1 MISLLI
7 PLLILGLLIVVHEFG
22 HFIIAK
28 KVGVKVEKFS
38 LGFGPKLL
46 SKKKGDT
53 EYTINAIP
61 LGGYVKLAGDNP
73 EEYKKNSYEYLA
85 KSPAQRAAILFF
97 GPLLN
102 YVLGFLF
109 FWLIFF
115 IGYPVFTTKVGDL
128 IDGYGAKNA
137 GIQIG
142 DKIIAVDG
150 QRVDY
155 WDELQKLI
163 QAKKDSAAIKIS
175 LLRDGRELNFDVR
188 IKQAK
193 LEDLIGQ
200 KANVGLIGIKPAEDI
215 INIRHGFWKSAVLGI
230 DKTWGLTVMTYK
242 AFWRI
247 ITGKLSFRE
256 SVSGPLGIFYI
267 TSQAVQIGIIAVL
280 QLIAILS
287 ISLAIFNLL
296 PLPVL
301 DGGHILLLVIEKIR
315 KRTLSVK
322 AEQIVT
328 RIGLT
333 LIISLAL
340 FATCNDVVKFFGKK
354 IVKFINPAAVE
365 NYGPAADMPPIRK

>member
-7 PLLILGLLIVVHEFG
+7 YLLILGLLIVVHEFG
-22 HFIIAK
+22 HFIVAK
-28 KVGVKVEKFS
+28 RVGVRVEKFS

-61 LGGYVKLAGDNP
+61 WGGYVKLAGDNQG
-73 EEYKKNSYEYLA
+73 EYKNKSDEYLA

-115 IGYPVFTTKVGDL
+115 IGYPAFTTKVGNL

-163 QAKKDSAAIKIS
+163 QAKKNSTAVKIS
-175 LLRDGRELNFDVR
+175 LLRDDRELNFDVR

-193 LEDLIGQ
+193 LEDIIGQ
-200 KANVGLIGIKPAEDI
+200 KENVGLIGIKPAEDI
-215 INIRHGFWKSAVLGI
+215 INIRHGFWKSAVLGM
-230 DKTWGLTVMTYK
+230 DKTWGLTVITYK

-247 ITGKLSFRE
+247 ITGRLSFRE
-256 SVSGPLGIFYI
+256 SVSGPLGIFYV
-267 TSQAVQIGIIAVL
+267 TSQAVRIGIIAVL
-280 QLIAILS
+280 HLVAILS

-328 RIGLT
+328 QIGLT

-340 FATCNDVVKFFGKK
+340 FATYNDVAKLFGKR
-354 IVKFINPAAVE
+354 IVKFLNPASVEKLGPAAV
-365 NYGPAADMPPIRK
+365 PPIPK